1 MLCPA
6 RAHSRAHCRE
16 LKKSFRVRLVV
27 RRPRP
32 LLIARSPTLPTTSSQ
47 VAATISFRQ
56 TRGRRRR
63 APRCTTA
70 TSGRRLLLVGS
81 GSPPRHHCPA
91 LVCSRDSASLP
102 RVSNRARPRH
112 ARRLHTTGTV
122 SSVLLLNS
130 LLVYLFFF
138 MLCSIE
144 LILF

>member
-1 MLCPA
+1 MAYSTRCSALPEPTA
-6 RAHSRAHCRE
+6 VRIAGS
-16 LKKSFRVRLVV
+16 LKKSFGVIGGWWCGGQGL
-27 RRPRP
+27 

-81 GSPPRHHCPA
+81 GSPPRHHCSA
-91 LVCSRDSASLP
+91 LVCSRHSASLP
-102 RVSNRARPRH
+102 RVSSRARPRH

-130 LLVYLFFF
+130 LLVSVFLHAV
-138 MLCSIE
+138 
-144 LILF
+144 

>member
-6 RAHSRAHCRE
+6 LPEPTAVRIAGS
-16 LKKSFRVRLVV
+16 LKKKFWGNWRLVV
-27 RRPRP
+27 RRSRP

-91 LVCSRDSASLP
+91 LVCSRHSASLP
-102 RVSNRARPRH
+102 RVSSRARPRH

-130 LLVYLFFF
+130 LLVSVFLHAV
-138 MLCSIE
+138 
-144 LILF
+144 